1 MPSEDTE
8 FGILG
13 FLMCKLSVADVTS
26 NDLANPANMQKQK
39 S

>member
-1 MPSEDTE
+1 MLSEDME

-13 FLMCKLSVADVTS
+13 FLMCKFTVADVTS